1 MDFLNKS
8 LAQLSDLFRS
18 MTPGARI
25 TAGLLLAAIV
35 VSLVFLFRFEGS
47 SADELLLGGREFSSA
62 EIAMAEAAFAK
73 ANLAKSE
80 IVGNKIKI
88 PRGEKAGYLAALAEN
103 NALPEDF
110 GTALT
115 HAAAS
120 ENPFMSSKSIDLRVQ
135 AAKQRELSLIVSR
148 MQGIEVATVTFD
160 EVDKPGF
167 PRRKE
172 KSAMVAVQPS
182 AGREVTPEQIRAI
195 RNTVAGA
202 YAGLDRGNV
211 TVTDIAT
218 GRAYAG
224 GGTDGSGSAD
234 DNLYAE
240 AKLRFER
247 DWKDKIY
254 DRLRMIPGVVVG
266 VNVDL
271 DPEVVHQT
279 SSHKIDPKA
288 VAVQTSESTETN
300 SSTQPTNAGRPGAV
314 PNAMVNAPAQVSVEK
329 GAQSNSER
337 TDATQASIV
346 GQDHI
351 TSRRAPLTPKQ
362 VQVVVDVPMSY
373 YRKIY
378 AERNPP
384 TAGEQPKPP
393 PQSELDKIEAAER
406 KRIEETVVKLLPRP
420 ESGNDP
426 FVPVT
431 VTSFQ
436 DLAPA
441 PLAAP
446 GTVDAI
452 TSWLGANWQ
461 TIAMVLVGLFSLT
474 MLRSLLKGAEPAPT
488 PTPSA
493 EATPAPAAA
502 TAAGGAAEEADEEP
516 QTVKLPRRR
525 FNSSG
530 PTLRDE
536 LREIVKEDPD
546 AAATVLRAWIG
557 DAA

>member
-1 MDFLNKS
+1 
-8 LAQLSDLFRS
+8 

-35 VSLVFLFRFEGS
+35 VSLLYLFQFEGS
-47 SADELLLGGREFSSA
+47 TADELLLGGREFSSA
-62 EIAMAEAAFAK
+62 EIALAEAAFAK
-73 ANLAKSE
+73 ANLAKSQ

-88 PRGEKAGYLAALAEN
+88 PRGEKAAYLAALAES

-115 HAAAS
+115 HAAAG
-120 ENPFMSSKSIDLRVQ
+120 ENPFMSSKSLDLRVQ
-135 AAKQRELSLIVSR
+135 AAKQKELSLIVSR

-182 AGREVTPEQIRAI
+182 AGREVTPDQIRAI

-211 TVTDIAT
+211 TVTDITT
-218 GRAYAG
+218 GRSYAG
-224 GGTDGSGSAD
+224 GAADGLGSAD
-234 DNLYAE
+234 DNMYAE

-247 DWKDKIY
+247 DWQAKIY

-271 DPEVVHQT
+271 DPELVHQT
-279 SSHKIDPKA
+279 SSHKIDPKP

-300 SSTQPTNAGRPGAV
+300 ASTQPTNAGRPGAV
-314 PNAMVNAPAQVSVEK
+314 PNSLVNAPAAVSADK

-337 TDATQASIV
+337 TDATQANIV

-378 AERNPP
+378 LERNPTP
-384 TAGEQPKPP
+384 PGEQPK
-393 PQSELDKIEAAER
+393 QIAQADLDKIEAAER
-406 KRIEETVVKLLPRP
+406 KRIEETVVKLLPRA

-426 FVPVT
+426 FIPVT

-436 DLAPA
+436 DLAQA
-441 PLAAP
+441 PLPVP
-446 GTVDAI
+446 GTVDAV
-452 TSWLGANWQ
+452 TTWLGANWQ
-461 TIAMVLVGLFSLT
+461 TLAMILVGLFSLM
-474 MLRSLLKGAEPAPT
+474 MLRSMLKSSAPAP
-488 PTPSA
+488 
-493 EATPAPAAA
+493 TPAPAAEA
-502 TAAGGAAEEADEEP
+502 TATPAAAAATNDETSDEP
-516 QTVKLPRRR
+516 QTVKMPRRK

-530 PTLRDE
+530 PNLRDE